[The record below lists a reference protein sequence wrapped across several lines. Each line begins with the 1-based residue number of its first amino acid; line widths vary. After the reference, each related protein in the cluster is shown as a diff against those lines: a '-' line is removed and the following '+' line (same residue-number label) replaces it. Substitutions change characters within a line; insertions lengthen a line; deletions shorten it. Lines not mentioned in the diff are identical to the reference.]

1 MCGREGLW
9 RGSKDL
15 MQEINKVVYVMIEVF
30 SDGCIH
36 EPDLDIT
43 LNRQDMRSK
52 FEYLT
57 LCNIVLF

>member
-9 RGSKDL
+9 HGSKDL

-30 SDGCIH
+30 SDGCTY
-36 EPDLDIT
+36 ETGSNIT
-43 LNRQDMRSK
+43 LNRWDMRSK